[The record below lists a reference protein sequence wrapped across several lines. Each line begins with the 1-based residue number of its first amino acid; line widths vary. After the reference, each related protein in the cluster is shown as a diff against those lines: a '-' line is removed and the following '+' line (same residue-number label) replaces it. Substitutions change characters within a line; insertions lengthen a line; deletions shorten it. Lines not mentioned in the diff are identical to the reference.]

1 MKGKIISKIVFIF
14 LILMIPFFGF
24 SEEKTINVGWYI
36 QSKYQEIT
44 DSGSPF
50 GFNYDYLQEIS
61 EYTGWKYNFILDS
74 FDNCMEMLENGKI
87 DVLGCIIQSD
97 ERVLKFNFPEFSL
110 GTAYRYLYTIKG
122 SSLNSENFKDQENLK
137 ISVMD
142 NSFNVAAY
150 YDFAKENN
158 FGNHKLIGC
167 ENTYII
173 EKMLNDNYVD
183 AAISGTLP
191 DTSSFKIIA
200 EFSPQQ
206 FYFAINKNRE
216 DLLEEMNYA
225 LFSIN
230 FENPNFSNELAQK
243 YELLAKAAEIYTE
256 NELEIINSLQTLNVA
271 WSPLWCPLEMEDKK
285 TGEFSGYIRSI
296 FDEISRITGIKFNY
310 VKCKTTEEALSLI
323 LQKKVDII
331 SLYEGNSISA
341 KQNDLY
347 ITNPIISLPV
357 QIIKKNTVSNHTKKV
372 GVVHSQK
379 TYNPISGIS
388 NYDLVRYSSVQDAL
402 DAVKK
407 DEISFLITNT
417 YTAHYYLQNYKYS
430 NLYGITLQENPID
443 LKVCISN
450 LLPEELTLIFN
461 KALSNIENSTK
472 TNLLIQSSIH
482 SVSTNISNPIDII
495 ELIPSP
501 IILTILILIL
511 LSTTVVSVLLT
522 KRIRYSQSLQK
533 QLFTDSLTNLLSK
546 DGFDWLLSKKLEK
559 SSCDTYTLISFD
571 IRHFE
576 HFNALFGF
584 AAGDELLKNI
594 ARICTKFCPKDE
606 LCAHLNSDH
615 FVLLINEK
623 TVRVEDIIEKI
634 KKEIQ
639 SLYSNYK
646 IFINFGVYRLSNG
659 ISEPAKMRDYSN
671 AALRTVKASSTKY
684 IGYYDYELN
693 AKLIQESIMSSEME
707 RALANREFVAFFQ
720 PKYCCT
726 SEKPVGAEALVRW
739 KKSEDSIVS
748 PDVFI
753 PLFERNGFILKLD
766 MYIFEE
772 ACKVLANQISKGI
785 KPVPISTNFSRVHM
799 FNQNF
804 AKNLAEIAGKY
815 NIPPYLLEIEITESA
830 FSANQKLL
838 LTLIEGLHGYGFS
851 VSIDDFGSGY
861 SSLNLIKEMKFDVI
875 KIDQVFFRTNNE
887 IERSK
892 SVIQCILALAK
903 ELGMR
908 TVAEGVETEDQ
919 FLFLKE
925 NECDTIQGFYFSK
938 PLEESLFTQLLVSN
952 DSADI

>member
-1 MKGKIISKIVFIF
+1 MKGKIVSKIILTF
-14 LILMIPFFGF
+14 LIFMVPFLGF
-24 SEEKTINVGWYI
+24 SEGKTINVGWYI
-36 QSKYQEIT
+36 QTKYQEIT
-44 DSGSPF
+44 DSGTPF
-50 GFNYDYLQEIS
+50 GFNYDYLHEIS
-61 EYTGWKYNFILDS
+61 EYTDWKYNFILDS
-74 FDNCMEMLENGKI
+74 FDNCVEMLENGKI
-87 DVLGCIIQSD
+87 DVLGCIIKSD
-97 ERVLKFNFPEFSL
+97 ERLLKFNFPDFPL
-110 GTAYRYLYTIKG
+110 GTAYRYLYTTKD
-122 SSLNSENFKDQENLK
+122 SSVSLQNFKNQENLK
-137 ISVMD
+137 ISVLD

-150 YDFAKENN
+150 YEFAKENN
-158 FGNHKLIGC
+158 FGNHTLIGC
-167 ENTYII
+167 DNTYIM

-183 AAISGTLP
+183 AVISGTLP
-191 DTSSFKIIA
+191 DKASFKIIS

-206 FYFAINKNRE
+206 FYFAVNKERT
-216 DLLEEMNYA
+216 DLLDEINYA

-243 YELLAKAAEIYTE
+243 YELLVKASEIYTE
-256 NELEIINSLQTLNVA
+256 KELEIIDSLDTLNVA

-285 TGEFSGYIRSI
+285 TGEFSGYIRNI
-296 FDEISRITGIKFNY
+296 FDEISKITGINFNY
-310 VKCKTTEEALSLI
+310 VKCKTTEDALSMI

-331 SLYEGNSISA
+331 SLYEGSAISA

-347 ITNPIISLPV
+347 STNPIISLPV
-357 QIIKKNTVSNHTKKV
+357 QIIKKNNATNLTKKV

-388 NYDLVRYSSVQDAL
+388 NYELVRYSSVQDAL
-402 DAVKK
+402 NAVKRN
-407 DEISFLITNT
+407 EISFLITNT
-417 YTAHYYLQNYKYS
+417 YAAHYYLQNYKYS
-430 NLYGITLQENPID
+430 NLHGITLQENPID

-450 LLPEELTLIFN
+450 LLPEELVSIFD

-482 SVSTNISNPIDII
+482 SVTNNISNLIDIVEI
-495 ELIPSP
+495 IPSP
-501 IILTILILIL
+501 IILAIFILIL
-511 LSTTVVSVLLT
+511 LSTTIVSILLT
-522 KRIRYSQSLQK
+522 KRIRYSHILQK

-584 AAGDELLKNI
+584 SAGDELLKNI

-623 TVRVEDIIEKI
+623 LVRAEDIIENI

-659 ISEPAKMRDYSN
+659 IAEPAKMRDYSN
-671 AALRTVKASSTKY
+671 AALRTVKSSSTKY

-693 AKLIQESIMSSEME
+693 AKLIQESIMASEME
-707 RALANREFVAFFQ
+707 RALANREFIAYFQ

-726 SEKPVGAEALVRW
+726 SAKPVGAEALVRW
-739 KKSEDSIVS
+739 KKSENSIVS

-785 KPVPISTNFSRVHM
+785 KPVPISTNFSRIHM

-838 LTLIEGLHGYGFS
+838 ISLIEGLHGYGFS

-875 KIDQVFFRTNNE
+875 KIDQVFFRSNNE

-892 SVIQCILALAK
+892 SVIQCILSLAK

-908 TVAEGVETEDQ
+908 TVAEGVETEEQ

-925 NECDTIQGFYFSK
+925 HECDTIQGFYFSK
-938 PLEESLFTQLLVSN
+938 PLEENIFTQLLVSN
-952 DSADI
+952 DSVDI